1 MKERHDQAMKE
12 MKAASVITA
21 GARGRIA
28 RKETGRARNVRLQR
42 ERDREHAA
50 SKIQSHVRGKRD
62 RTQLNGEYDERSARA
77 ERNRIRHERED
88 KAARV
93 IQRKINELEHKI
105 KCHVCG
111 DREKNC
117 VITRCFHVFCRTCI
131 DDNVKNRIRKC
142 PACSLP
148 FGDKD
153 THDIYLVA

>member
-1 MKERHDQAMKE
+1 MSKLHA
-12 MKAASVITA
+12 TGGGA
-21 GARGRIA
+21 GGAGGD
-28 RKETGRARNVRLQR
+28 T
-42 ERDREHAA
+42 
-50 SKIQSHVRGKRD
+50 
-62 RTQLNGEYDERSARA
+62 
-77 ERNRIRHERED
+77 

>member
-1 MKERHDQAMKE
+1 MLGCIRFAEFPRDLAHVCE
-12 MKAASVITA
+12 ASV
-21 GARGRIA
+21 RG
-28 RKETGRARNVRLQR
+28 
-42 ERDREHAA
+42 
-50 SKIQSHVRGKRD
+50 
-62 RTQLNGEYDERSARA
+62 GE
-77 ERNRIRHERED
+77 
-88 KAARV
+88 V
-93 IQRKINELEHKI
+93 GCVLLIQRKINDLEHKI

>member
-1 MKERHDQAMKE
+1 MR
-12 MKAASVITA
+12 
-21 GARGRIA
+21 R
-28 RKETGRARNVRLQR
+28 
-42 ERDREHAA
+42 
-50 SKIQSHVRGKRD
+50 
-62 RTQLNGEYDERSARA
+62 ARA
-77 ERNRIRHERED
+77 ERHALSLSVSRGEEAHARARSPLPSGEKQKLADELQSAQRKLSKADLEVSKLHATGGGGAGGAGGD
-88 KAARV
+88 AKAARV